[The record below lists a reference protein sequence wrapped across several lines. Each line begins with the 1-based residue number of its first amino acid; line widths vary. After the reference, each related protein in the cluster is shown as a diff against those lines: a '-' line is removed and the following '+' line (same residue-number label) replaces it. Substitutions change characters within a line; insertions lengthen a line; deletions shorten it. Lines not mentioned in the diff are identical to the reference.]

1 MLSTK
6 IYVPKETKSVIL
18 KVSNM
23 ITRKNKVK
31 VVVKIFHMI
40 VNESLIAK
48 LVIQIKS
55 WIMTNVNVSA
65 RSIVCAKKINIGTL
79 VRVFVRI
86 VSI

>member
-31 VVVKIFHMI
+31 VAVKIFHMI
-40 VNESLIAK
+40 VNEKLIAK
-48 LVIQIKS
+48 LAIQIKS

-65 RSIVCAKKINIGTL
+65 RSIVSAKKINIGTL
-79 VRVFVRI
+79 VCVFVRI

>member
-23 ITRKNKVK
+23 ITRKNKVN
-31 VVVKIFHMI
+31 VAVKIFHMI
-40 VNESLIAK
+40 VNEKLAAK
-48 LVIQIKS
+48 LAIQIKS
-55 WIMTNVNVSA
+55 WIMTNVSVSA
-65 RSIVCAKKINIGTL
+65 RSIVSAKKINIGTL
-79 VRVFVRI
+79 VCVFVRV